1 MQVGCQRGGDSGF
14 VVRDWLA
21 NGDLSCLVLHSLSLS
36 LSLSLCSGFGLLL
49 PCCRLYGPPYR
60 SGKPGRYNPEGGAHG
75 CAKFL

>member
-36 LSLSLCSGFGLLL
+36 LSLSLLLGFCNSLFI
-49 PCCRLYGPPYR
+49 PHTAAA
-60 SGKPGRYNPEGGAHG
+60 GRVGQTRRGGAHG
-75 CAKFL
+75 CATFF

>member
-36 LSLSLCSGFGLLL
+36 LSLSLCSCLL
-49 PCCRLYGPPYR
+49 CT
-60 SGKPGRYNPEGGAHG
+60 SKENDSFPEGERKP
-75 CAKFL
+75 CT